1 VARLFRYASI
11 LVALALCAPSALA
24 QDEILRRQAELNSI
38 REQIKEFEEK
48 IREQQKSE
56 RATLEL
62 LDTYD
67 RKGTLVRTL
76 ISRLRAEEQELQ
88 KRIEST
94 KQGMV
99 RLETQLDFLKRQYA
113 RYVTSVYR
121 AGRTRDFE
129 LLLSATSINQFY
141 VRNEYLRRFTDQ
153 RRRDAEHIAAKRKEV
168 EDVQAQLHIQLS
180 EEQRLIA
187 EKGAEEDR
195 LATLAADRRDALS
208 QIRKDKRLVQ
218 REIERQMRA
227 AQDLEDM
234 VTKLIEAERIRKEHE
249 AEIARKAKIPPPPV
263 TGGFDTKKGK
273 LRWPVNEGT
282 VVARFGNQ
290 KHPTLKTITLNT
302 GIDIAVKAGTPVSSV
317 ADGEIAKIWWLPS
330 YGNLVII
337 DHNGGYR
344 TVYTHLAEIET
355 AEGTRVREGDIIGY
369 TGETLNGP
377 RLHFEV
383 WKGKEKQNPEQ
394 WLGRQ

>member
-1 VARLFRYASI
+1 VARIRRYAT
-11 LVALALCAPSALA
+11 LVAVVALLLSLSPA
-24 QDEILRRQAELNSI
+24 QDEIAKRQAELNSI

-48 IREQQKSE
+48 IKEQQKSE
-56 RATLEL
+56 KATLEL

-67 RKGTLVRTL
+67 RKGTLLRTL
-76 ISRLRAEEQELQ
+76 ISRLRSQEQDLQ
-88 KRIEST
+88 KRIDAT
-94 KQGMV
+94 KSGMA
-99 RLETQLDFLKRQYA
+99 RLERQLEYLKQQYA

-141 VRNEYLRRFTDQ
+141 VRNEYLRRFTEQ
-153 RRRDAEHIAAKRKEV
+153 RRRESEHITAKRKEV

-180 EEQRLIA
+180 EQQRLIA
-187 EKGAEEDR
+187 EKGGEEER
-195 LATLAADRRDALS
+195 LEALAADRRDALS
-208 QIRKDKRLVQ
+208 QIRKDKRLMQ

-234 VTKLIEAERIRKEHE
+234 IAKLIETERLKKERE
-249 AEIARKAKIPPPPV
+249 AELAKKSRIVQPPV
-263 TGGFDTKKGK
+263 TGGFEQKKGK
-273 LRWPVNEGT
+273 LRWPVSEGT

-302 GIDIAVKAGTPVSSV
+302 GIDIAVKAGTPVNSV

-344 TVYTHLAEIET
+344 TVYTHLAEIE
-355 AEGTRVREGDIIGY
+355 ASEGMQVKEGEIIGT

-394 WLGRQ
+394 WLAHQ

>member
-1 VARLFRYASI
+1 MARLLRYASVI
-11 LVALALCAPSALA
+11 VALALCVPPAPA
-24 QDEILRRQAELNSI
+24 QDEISKRQAELNSI

-76 ISRLRAEEQELQ
+76 ISRLRAQEQDLQ

-94 KQGMV
+94 KKGMS
-99 RLETQLDFLKRQYA
+99 RLEAQLDFLKRQYA

-187 EKGAEEDR
+187 EKGAEEER
-195 LATLAADRRDALS
+195 LAALAADRRDALS

-234 VTKLIEAERIRKEHE
+234 VAKLIEAERIRKEHE
-249 AEIARKAKIPPPPV
+249 AELARKSKLPQPPV
-263 TGGFDTKKGK
+263 TGGFDLKKGK

-344 TVYTHLAEIET
+344 TVYTHLAEIQA

-377 RLHFEV
+377 RLHFEL

-394 WLGRQ
+394 WLGRP